1 MDRPRSRKAAVAS
14 WTAQAVAATIL
25 GLALS
30 SKLTG
35 APESRALFEALGAE
49 PWGRWAS
56 GAAELAAVVLLL
68 VPRTAALGA
77 VLALGVMAG
86 AIGAHLTGLGIEVQ
100 GDGGTL
106 FALALVTTAAS
117 ATVAWL
123 RRGDLPLVG
132 PALAGRAGG

>member
-1 MDRPRSRKAAVAS
+1 MTRLRSRKAAVAS
-14 WTAQAVAATIL
+14 WTAQVVAAAIL
-25 GLALS
+25 GQTLLF
-30 SKLTG
+30 KFTG
-35 APESRALFEALGAE
+35 APESRAIFEALGAE

-56 GAAELAAVVLLL
+56 GAAELLAVVLLL

-77 VLALGVMAG
+77 ALSLGVMAG
-86 AIGAHLTGLGIEVQ
+86 AIGAHLTKLGIEVQ

-123 RRGDLPLVG
+123 RRADLPLLG
-132 PALAGRAGG
+132 TARAERANG